1 MNQLIKLQ
9 EQLRQAVL
17 ARNYIKIN
25 KLQSQI
31 KAEKSRQERISLSV
45 MLPEISEE
53 DKKKS
58 LHLMHQVFI
67 FADLLYGAALDFESH
82 LRKLD
87 KSITIDICEQAKKAA
102 KVCREITRNV
112 DLMGNE
118 EMSEDFGIMC
128 DTIKMMAMN
137 EIFKRETKI
146 FKK

>member
-31 KAEKSRQERISLSV
+31 KAEQSRQERISLAT

-82 LRKLD
+82 LRKQD
-87 KSITIDICEQAKKAA
+87 KSIVIDICEQAKKAA
-102 KVCREITRNV
+102 KACRNITREV
-112 DLMGNE
+112 DNMNSK
-118 EMSEDFGIMC
+118 EMSEDYGNMC
-128 DTIKMMAMN
+128 DNIQMMVMN
-137 EIFKRETKI
+137 EVYKHENKVFK
-146 FKK
+146 